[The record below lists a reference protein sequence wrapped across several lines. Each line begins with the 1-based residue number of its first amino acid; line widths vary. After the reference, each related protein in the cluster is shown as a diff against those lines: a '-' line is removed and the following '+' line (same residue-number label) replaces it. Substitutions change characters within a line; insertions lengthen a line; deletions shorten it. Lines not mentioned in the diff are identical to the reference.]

1 MSVSKPHTCGFNADF
16 LITRARC
23 IEDVG
28 ETRQP
33 IRPCLLVIRDFRGDG
48 RQANVA
54 CRLSVNANRHKLQ
67 QSSRVCVTNYNASRA
82 NGELSENV
90 TKAWDGRDEHSTLT
104 KAQFSALDT
113 LPKEGHRR
121 KLRTSG

>member
-16 LITRARC
+16 LITRALC

-48 RQANVA
+48 RQANVT

-67 QSSRVCVTNYNASRA
+67 QSSRVCVTVMLVKLMVNSVKMSRRHGMA
-82 NGELSENV
+82 EMSIVL
-90 TKAWDGRDEHSTLT
+90 
-104 KAQFSALDT
+104 
-113 LPKEGHRR
+113 
-121 KLRTSG
+121 

>member
-67 QSSRVCVTNYNASRA
+67 QSSRVCVTVIIMLVELMVNSVKMSRRHGMA
-82 NGELSENV
+82 EMSIVL
-90 TKAWDGRDEHSTLT
+90 
-104 KAQFSALDT
+104 
-113 LPKEGHRR
+113 
-121 KLRTSG
+121 